1 MNEYK
6 LYGIITPKNK
16 TNKLLKLAFKNQMPG
31 ATILPGSGTYESK
44 FLKFLGLDNYE
55 KEIILLI
62 SPSPLGDE
70 VIGIIKNEMDF
81 TSKNSGIIF
90 SLPVSELYGIHI
102 QNNYD
107 FKEGVNKM
115 NKKLIFTVVNKD
127 MGNDV
132 IDIANSLGAKGATI
146 MNGRG
151 GGNLSAMKL
160 FNLEIEPQKDIVLI
174 ITDNNTKNNIIEALK
189 EKLAINEPNKGII
202 FVLDLAETYGLI
214 E

>member
-1 MNEYK
+1 
-6 LYGIITPKNK
+6 
-16 TNKLLKLAFKNQMPG
+16 
-31 ATILPGSGTYESK
+31 
-44 FLKFLGLDNYE
+44 
-55 KEIILLI
+55 
-62 SPSPLGDE
+62 
-70 VIGIIKNEMDF
+70 
-81 TSKNSGIIF
+81 
-90 SLPVSELYGIHI
+90 
-102 QNNYD
+102 
-107 FKEGVNKM
+107 M

-174 ITDNNTKNNIIEALK
+174 ITDNNIKNNIIEALK